1 MIINNLIE
9 NWLIV
14 LLCWIVFSI
23 IIIFGDKIG
32 KIYIDADWFYI
43 LLTFPVTLPAI
54 IIIIPFAFIIKIF
67 RKIKNKNKKTL
78 DKKKKM

>member
-1 MIINNLIE
+1 MIINNWIE

-14 LLCWIVFSI
+14 LFCWIVFSI
-23 IIIFGDKIG
+23 IIIVGDEIG

-43 LLTFPVTLPAI
+43 LLTFPLTFPAI

-67 RKIKNKNKKTL
+67 RKIKNKNKKVL